1 MPGLFQKLFGTHSDR
16 EIKRIEPVVRK
27 IESLADE
34 YGRKTD
40 AELREKTAELK
51 SRYQNGET
59 LDDLLPEAFANV
71 REAATRV
78 LGETPF
84 HVQLIGGIVLH
95 QGRIAEMKTGE
106 GKTLVATLPA
116 YLNAL
121 TGEGV
126 HIVTVNDYLARHG
139 SEWMG
144 KVYRFLGLTVGLI
157 VHDLTSEQRREAYAC
172 DITYGTNNELGFD
185 YLRDNMAIY
194 KKDMVQRGHAFA
206 IVDEV
211 DSILI
216 DEARTPLIIS
226 GQAEESSPLYG
237 QADAFAATCK
247 ALRLKEEDEKQ
258 AQDDIDADYIVDE
271 KARTATLTPQG
282 VRHAEERFGVEN
294 LMDPENTTLVHHI
307 NQAIKARGVMQR
319 DVDYV
324 VRDNQ
329 VIIVDEFTGRLM
341 YGRRYSE
348 GLHQA
353 IEAKEKVKVENESRT
368 LATITFQ
375 NFFRLY
381 KKLSG
386 MTGTALTEEQEFRAI
401 YSLDVVEIPTNRP
414 VARIDYPDTVYR
426 TKAAKYRAVVEQVRE
441 CVSRGQPIMVGTVS
455 IEVSELVSAMLKK
468 EGIPHAVLNAK
479 HHEKEA
485 QIVAQAGK
493 FGAVTIATNM
503 AGRGTDIKLGGNAD
517 YLAENEL
524 YKRGYAEEVIAEAT
538 GFADTEDPVILEARG
553 VYKQL
558 VEQYSVEVRENGDR
572 VRAAGGLFILGTERH
587 ESRRIDNQLRGRSGR
602 QGDPGASRFIL
613 SMEDDLMRLFG
624 SERIQNMMESLGID
638 EDTPIDQKMLT
649 GAIENAQKK
658 VEGRNFES
666 RKRVLE
672 YDDVMN
678 VQRQTIYGQR
688 LQVLNGEDL
697 KPSIVKMT
705 NGIIDDAVA
714 GIFGDA
720 KHTTPEAILGIGREW
735 GYLFPAGTLEDA
747 SLAELAQDEL
757 CRKLHEAAAVRYAEK
772 EAEIGEP
779 LMREAE
785 RVFLLQTV
793 DRLWM
798 EQLDAMQE
806 LRQGIGLRAYAQHDP
821 VIEYKR
827 EGFEMFEAMIREI
840 RETTV
845 RILYNLRLR
854 SKEEPK
860 RQQVAKI
867 TTDTRGDG
875 SERPHPARHKEK
887 PGRNDPCPCGS
898 GKKYKKCCGRNE

>member
-1 MPGLFQKLFGTHSDR
+1 MAGIFAKIFGTHSDH
-16 EIKRIEPVVRK
+16 EIRRIEPIVRK
-27 IESLADE
+27 IEALADE
-34 YGRKTD
+34 YRGKTD
-40 AELREKTAELK
+40 DELRDKTQELK

-59 LDDLLPEAFANV
+59 LDQLLPEAFANV
-71 REAATRV
+71 REGATRV

-84 HVQLIGGIVLH
+84 RVQLIGGIILH

-157 VHDLTSEQRREAYAC
+157 VHDMTSDERRAAYAC

-194 KKDMVQRGHAFA
+194 KKNMVQRGHAFA

-247 ALRLKEEDEKQ
+247 VLRLKEEDTKQ
-258 AQDDIDADYIVDE
+258 EQDDIDADYIVDE

-294 LMDPENTTLVHHI
+294 LTDAENTTLLHHI
-307 NQAIKARGVMQR
+307 NQAIKARGIMQR

-353 IEAKEKVKVENESRT
+353 IEAKERVKVENESKT

-401 YSLDVVEIPTNRP
+401 YNLDVVEIPTNKP
-414 VARIDYPDTVYR
+414 VIRVDYPDTVYR
-426 TKAAKYRAVVEQVRE
+426 TKAAKYRAVVQQVRE
-441 CVSRGQPIMVGTVS
+441 CVERGQPIMVGTIS
-455 IEVSELVSAMLKK
+455 IEVSELVSSMLKK
-468 EGIPHAVLNAK
+468 EGIAHEVLNAK
-479 HHEKEA
+479 HHEREA

-524 YKRGYAEEVIAEAT
+524 YRRGYPEEVVTEAT
-538 GFADTEDPVILEARG
+538 GFAETSDPAILEARA
-553 VYKQL
+553 VYKEL

-624 SERIQNMMESLGID
+624 SERVQNMMESMGID
-638 EDTPIDQKMLT
+638 EDTPIDQKILT
-649 GAIENAQKK
+649 GAIESAQKR

-678 VQRQTIYGQR
+678 VQRQTIYKQR
-688 LQVLNGEDL
+688 MEVLNGEDL
-697 KPSIVKMT
+697 RPAIVKMT
-705 NGIIDDAVA
+705 NSVIDEAVRGIY
-714 GIFGDA
+714 GDNR
-720 KHTTPEAILGIGREW
+720 HTTQEALDTLKPALS
-735 GYLFPAGTLEDA
+735 YLFPAGTLDDPELA
-747 SLAELAQDEL
+747 SLEQPAL
-757 CRKLHEAAAVRYAEK
+757 CEKLHEAAAVRYAEK
-772 EAEIGEP
+772 ETEIGEP

-798 EQLDAMQE
+798 DQLDCMQE

-821 VIEYKR
+821 VVEYKR
-827 EGFEMFEAMIREI
+827 EGYEMFDAMVREI

-845 RILYNLRLR
+845 RILFSLRLR
-854 SKEEPK
+854 SKEAPQ

-867 TTDTRGDG
+867 TTDTRSDG
-875 SERPHPARHKEK
+875 TDRPRPARHKEK